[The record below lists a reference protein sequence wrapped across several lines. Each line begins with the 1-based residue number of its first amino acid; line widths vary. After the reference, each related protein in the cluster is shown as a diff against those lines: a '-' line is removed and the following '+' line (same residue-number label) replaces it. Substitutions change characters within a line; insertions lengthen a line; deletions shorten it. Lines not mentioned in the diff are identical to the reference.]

1 MSKND
6 CTKIQKHAEIAEVTF
21 DPPRSAI
28 FVCLCKTIKSSK
40 SNKFIVKN
48 FQIFISKIGRFM
60 SEVDASR
67 ICDKRPISI

>member
-6 CTKIQKHAEIAEVTF
+6 CTKIQITEVTF

-28 FVCLCKTIKSSK
+28 YARLCKTMKSSK
-40 SNKFIVKN
+40 SNKFIAKN
-48 FQIFISKIGRFM
+48 LKVFISKIGRFM

-67 ICDKRPISI
+67 ICDKRPISV